1 MVAGK
6 GDSLTSHLFMFV
18 WHHTDSVEMLEILC
32 AWKQHENRICW
43 LKTQNGWI
51 LQRLMQQTVPLHCS
65 RSVFDLCIVRLVGC
79 RTLLNCS
86 TTISVLMRTC
96 ESQHSVT
103 IVDQLLVWRL
113 HVEIYV
119 DSWWHVAGSRLSS
132 CVLFFFKDQTDV
144 VPVSVYHLLSL

>member
-1 MVAGK
+1 MMV
-6 GDSLTSHLFMFV
+6 TQ
-18 WHHTDSVEMLEILC
+18 
-32 AWKQHENRICW
+32 KQNLLIENTKR
-43 LKTQNGWI
+43 QNT
-51 LQRLMQQTVPLHCS
+51 QRLMQQTVPLHCS

-119 DSWWHVAGSRLSS
+119 DS
-132 CVLFFFKDQTDV
+132 
-144 VPVSVYHLLSL
+144 